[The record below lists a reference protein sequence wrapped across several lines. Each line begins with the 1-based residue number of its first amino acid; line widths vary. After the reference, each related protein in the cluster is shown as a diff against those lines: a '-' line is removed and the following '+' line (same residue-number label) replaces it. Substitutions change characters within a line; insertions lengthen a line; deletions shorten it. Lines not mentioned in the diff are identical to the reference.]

1 MKKQVLI
8 LTATLIM
15 VFFQLS
21 AQDKD
26 PEEPQYLFESG
37 NIQISGFGGPG
48 MSFSMIG
55 DDFAVY
61 SGGGGAVLINQKLF
75 IGGYGEGLA
84 TKHTLDE
91 SVVSCPDKNALAFG
105 YGGIWIGYIYQPL
118 KLIHLNINTLIGWGG
133 ISLYDDEFDVHN
145 LEHCDRDG
153 VFVLLPQIEM
163 EVNLTSWMKFTA
175 GAGYRFTTGISNSI
189 YDTDI
194 FNQPNI
200 RLGVMFGN
208 FNPDK

>member
-1 MKKQVLI
+1 MKKGVLI
-8 LTATLIM
+8 SAAIL
-15 VFFQLS
+15 VFMTCQLS
-21 AQDKD
+21 GQKKD
-26 PEEPQYLFESG
+26 TEEPQYLFESD
-37 NIQISGFGGPG
+37 NIQISGFGGPSV
-48 MSFSMIG
+48 SFSMI
-55 DDFAVY
+55 DDNFAVY

-84 TKHTLDE
+84 TEHKLEE
-91 SVVSCPDKNALAFG
+91 SVVSCPDKNTMAFG
-105 YGGIWIGYIYQPL
+105 YGGIWIGYIYKPL
-118 KLIHLNINTLIGWGG
+118 KLVHLNINTLVGWGG

-175 GAGYRFTTGISNSI
+175 GAGYRLTSGISNSI
-189 YDTDI
+189 YSSKI

-200 RLGVMFGN
+200 RLGIMFGN